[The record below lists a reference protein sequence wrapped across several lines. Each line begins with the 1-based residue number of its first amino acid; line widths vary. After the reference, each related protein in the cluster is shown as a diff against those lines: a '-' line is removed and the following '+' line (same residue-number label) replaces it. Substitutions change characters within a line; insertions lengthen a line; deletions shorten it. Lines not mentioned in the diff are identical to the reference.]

1 MLVSGLNP
9 VTAGTARPLSRGL
22 RGAFRRQIPV
32 VPRAGRGTSA
42 SPLPLLPAS
51 KWLALHPG
59 PPLSGTSKLPDRTR
73 GQGTVGRG
81 QGGRLENSGGELKIT
96 LTHTARECHFLIPTS
111 GWMWQI
117 SGRSRRREGK
127 GLRDT
132 NCYAAN
138 SPPPKAPSCSQGPPS
153 STHDSCEANLQ
164 QFTPSQEKR
173 GWGEGLAA
181 TMPINHSDFKL
192 IIFPTLKAPEGH
204 SGSRGRKGCVR
215 RLRKIRLER
224 QVRPDCWGIPSPD
237 LLICKGFQAVPRA
250 VGSLCSL
257 HKRVTYQS
265 KASDAPR
272 GRD

>member
-1 MLVSGLNP
+1 MSGLNP

-42 SPLPLLPAS
+42 SLLPLLPAS
-51 KWLALHPG
+51 KWPALHPG

-73 GQGTVGRG
+73 GQGTIGRG
-81 QGGRLENSGGELKIT
+81 QGGRLDNSGGELKIT

-138 SPPPKAPSCSQGPPS
+138 SPPPKAPSCSQGPRVQLMIVVKPTYS
-153 STHDSCEANLQ
+153 SSHPARRREGGG
-164 QFTPSQEKR
+164 K
-173 GWGEGLAA
+173 GLAA

-192 IIFPTLKAPEGH
+192 IIFPTLKPPKDIQAAEEEEG
-204 SGSRGRKGCVR
+204 V
-215 RLRKIRLER
+215 
-224 QVRPDCWGIPSPD
+224 
-237 LLICKGFQAVPRA
+237 
-250 VGSLCSL
+250 
-257 HKRVTYQS
+257 
-265 KASDAPR
+265 
-272 GRD
+272 

>member
-173 GWGEGLAA
+173 G
-181 TMPINHSDFKL
+181 
-192 IIFPTLKAPEGH
+192 
-204 SGSRGRKGCVR
+204 
-215 RLRKIRLER
+215 
-224 QVRPDCWGIPSPD
+224 
-237 LLICKGFQAVPRA
+237 
-250 VGSLCSL
+250 
-257 HKRVTYQS
+257 
-265 KASDAPR
+265 
-272 GRD
+272 